1 MYRNE
6 KLLIGKN
13 DKKEVNLLLN
23 MANRHGLITGASGS
37 GKTITL
43 KVFAESFSDAGV
55 PVFLVDVK
63 GDLAGMAFK
72 GEDSENIRN
81 RVAKLG
87 LEDFEL
93 KSYPTTYYDVYGRNG
108 HPIRATVSSI
118 GPRLLSR
125 MLDLTDTQEEVL
137 GVIFKIA
144 EVEKLDLVDLNDLDS
159 VITYVNDKRSE
170 YSNKYGNISPQ
181 SITSIKRA
189 VLNLS
194 DAGGNMFF
202 GKPSFDIKDFM
213 KYDAETGRGYIN
225 ILDAQSLFKSP
236 TTYVILILWLL
247 NTIFTN
253 LDEVGDLDKPK
264 LVFFFDEAH
273 LIFSEMKENVIK
285 QLIQIVKLI
294 RSKGVGL
301 YFISQSPSDIKDEV
315 LSQLGNRVQHVLRAY
330 TKSDEKSITAAAN
343 GFRSNPE
350 FNTEEAIRLLGTGE
364 ALVSFQNEKGEPSV
378 VEKVTI
384 LPPQSRMGTILDS
397 EREDLIRS
405 SRLYGKYE
413 NTEDPES
420 AKEILDKANEEK
432 RRKEEELLRKEQE
445 LKEEEARIKEEE
457 KFKAREEK
465 LKQQEEKLREREE
478 KLKNSK
484 SRSGNKKSVTQK
496 VGDQLVN
503 KTIGKATSKV
513 VNSIWK
519 SIFK

>member
-6 KLLIGKN
+6 KILVGKN
-13 DKKEVNLLLN
+13 GEKEANLLLN

-43 KVFAESFSDAGV
+43 KVLAESFSDAGV

-63 GDLAGMAFK
+63 GDLAGMPFK
-72 GEDSENIRN
+72 GEASEKITS
-81 RVAKLG
+81 RVASLG

-93 KSYPTTYYDVYGRNG
+93 KQFPTTFYDVYGKSG

-144 EVEKLDLVDLNDLDS
+144 EVENLDLIDLNDLDS

-189 VLNLS
+189 VLNLE
-194 DAGGNMFF
+194 DGGGNLFF
-202 GKPSFDIKDFM
+202 GKPSFDVRDFM
-213 KYDAETGRGYIN
+213 KYDNETGRGYIN
-225 ILDAQSLFKSP
+225 VLDAQSLFKNP

-247 NTIFTN
+247 TTIFN
-253 LDEVGDLDKPK
+253 ELDEVGDKPK
-264 LVFFFDEAH
+264 PRLVFFFDEAH
-273 LIFSEMKENVIK
+273 LIFSEMKESVIK
-285 QLIQIVKLI
+285 SLIQIVKLI

-350 FNTEEAIRLLGTGE
+350 FDTEEAIRMLGTGE
-364 ALVSFQNEKGEPSV
+364 ALVSFQTEKGEPSI

-384 LPPQSRMGTILDS
+384 LPPQSRMGTIEDY
-397 EREDLIRS
+397 ERENLIRN

-413 NTEDPES
+413 NIEDPES
-420 AKEILDKANEEK
+420 AKEKLDKANEEK
-432 RRKEEELLRKEQE
+432 LKREEELRRREEELKEQE
-445 LKEEEARIKEEE
+445 AKLKEEE
-457 KFKAREEK
+457 K
-465 LKQQEEKLREREE
+465 LKAYEEKLRQQELKLKEREE
-478 KLKNSK
+478 KLKNK
-484 SRSGNKKSVTQK
+484 ATTRRGKSVTEK

-513 VNSIWK
+513 VNSLWK

>member
-6 KLLIGKN
+6 KLLVGKN
-13 DKKEVNLLLN
+13 GDKEVYLLPK

-43 KVFAESFSDAGV
+43 KVLSESFSDARV

-63 GDLAGMAFK
+63 GDLAGMPFS
-72 GEDSENIRN
+72 GEANENIAK
-81 RVAKLG
+81 RVEKLG

-93 KSYPTTYYDVYGRNG
+93 KSYPTTFYDVYGKNG
-108 HPIRATVSSI
+108 HPIRATVASI

-137 GVIFKIA
+137 GVTFRVA
-144 EVEKLDLVDLNDLDS
+144 EDEKLELIDLKDLDS
-159 VITYVNDKRSE
+159 LLNHVIENRQE
-170 YSNKYGNISPQ
+170 YSVKYGNISTQ
-181 SITSIKRA
+181 SVTSIKRA
-189 VLNLS
+189 VLNLE
-194 DAGGNMFF
+194 DAGGNLFF
-202 GKPSFDIKDFM
+202 GTPSFDIKDFM
-213 KYDAETGRGYIN
+213 KYDSETGRGYIN

-236 TTYVILILWLL
+236 TTYVVLILWLL
-247 NTIFTN
+247 TTVFNE

-301 YFISQSPSDIKDEV
+301 YFISQSPSDINDEV

-330 TKSDEKSITAAAN
+330 TKTDEKSIIAAAN

-350 FNTEEAIRLLGTGE
+350 FDTAEMIRLLGTGE
-364 ALVSFQNEKGEPSV
+364 ALVSFQNEKGEPEI

-384 LPPQSRMGTILDS
+384 LPPQSRMGTITDY
-397 EREDLIRS
+397 ERQDIIKR

-413 NTEDPES
+413 ESIDEDS
-420 AKEILDKANEEK
+420 ASEKLEKRKKEKLEKEEEEK
-432 RRKEEELLRKEQE
+432 RELEYQKREEELRKKEE
-445 LKEEEARIKEEE
+445 ALKLKEEKM
-457 KFKAREEK
+457 
-465 LKQQEEKLREREE
+465 
-478 KLKNSK
+478 NSK
-484 SRSGNKKSVTQK
+484 SSSTSKSSGGRKGKSITEK

-513 VNSIWK
+513 VNSLWK
-519 SIFK
+519 NIFK